1 MFASSGKFPGSGLTP
16 TRRSFPAAL
25 PAASGLP
32 RFSFPLQL
40 RGSAGLTPASF
51 PRRSNFRGYIF
62 ENAALLL
69 NILLFHRRRGRA
81 AGAAFL
87 HQISARGATTGRPV
101 SS

>member
-16 TRRSFPAAL
+16 TRRAFPAAL
-25 PAASGLP
+25 PAVSGLP

-69 NILLFHRRRGRA
+69 NILLFHRAGAGPPARPFFTKSPRAEQLRA
-81 AGAAFL
+81 A
-87 HQISARGATTGRPV
+87 P
-101 SS
+101 

>member
-40 RGSAGLTPASF
+40 RGSAGFAPASF
-51 PRRSNFRGYIF
+51 PRRSNIRGYIF
-62 ENAALLL
+62 ENAYIFL
-69 NILLFHRRRGRA
+69 NIHLLHRTGTTARPFFTKSPCVERRRA
-81 AGAAFL
+81 A
-87 HQISARGATTGRPV
+87 P
-101 SS
+101 